1 MSNLFD
7 LTKIYLK
14 QIFSR
19 YLYGEKAKRRGLLKT
34 ILLLIFIVAVI
45 EYSISTMIYT
55 TAEQLNKVNLSQF
68 IIVYGLIVSAL
79 FSIFIMAYEMPAHFY
94 NAKDYENLASLPIN
108 TWVVVSAKFLSGF
121 LTALLYSLLFTL
133 PTFVI
138 YFVFNSIT
146 FGGVVYAILSL
157 IFIPMFV
164 MFVSCVIGF
173 IINIITSKMKN
184 KTVVNTIFM
193 FLFLAGIFALSFS
206 GGSGDGALMFSNG
219 QVPLTIKILTPYIY
233 FIFNAIY
240 LNSFLYFVFFVLV
253 NLAYLVLAIFVVT
266 LTYKKINSNML
277 ISKVKISKKPISFN
291 TESVPKTLLKKESK
305 SFFGSTVWSINALIG
320 PIMVVVFSI
329 IFGIVLINLKNDP
342 NISSADF
349 NVSLKM
355 FMGMYIAFISM
366 FSGLN
371 VTTCVSISMEG
382 QKIQILKQLPISFSQ
397 VAFSKIL
404 FSCLIELP
412 FVYVANIIFLCFIPF
427 NWAYAL
433 LIFVCPIVSVMAFSI
448 LGLLINLKY
457 PKLNWNSEAEAVKQ
471 SVSVFVS
478 LFSDMFIGAIP
489 LAIFGSLF
497 VTFFA
502 SLPVAYFVLMLLA
515 WFVLWL
521 VVAIVL
527 MRCYGKKLYKKLS

>member
-45 EYSISTMIYT
+45 EYSISNLIYT

-164 MFVSCVIGF
+164 MFVSCIIGF

-193 FLFLAGIFALSFS
+193 FVFLAGIFALSFA

-305 SFFGSTVWSINALIG
+305 SFFWYRKCIKRSDYQRAS
-320 PIMVVVFSI
+320 PYFRR
-329 IFGIVLINLKNDP
+329 NLLSRFNGKIDSNNLGRNWKRRRSGNTNPND
-342 NISSADF
+342 S
-349 NVSLKM
+349 
-355 FMGMYIAFISM
+355 
-366 FSGLN
+366 
-371 VTTCVSISMEG
+371 VSIDWKE
-382 QKIQILKQLPISFSQ
+382 KW
-397 VAFSKIL
+397 
-404 FSCLIELP
+404 
-412 FVYVANIIFLCFIPF
+412 NIIRNADWSNFLRRTRNKKRKCF
-427 NWAYAL
+427 
-433 LIFVCPIVSVMAFSI
+433 
-448 LGLLINLKY
+448 GGNL
-457 PKLNWNSEAEAVKQ
+457 WR
-471 SVSVFVS
+471 
-478 LFSDMFIGAIP
+478 LFQ
-489 LAIFGSLF
+489 
-497 VTFFA
+497 
-502 SLPVAYFVLMLLA
+502 
-515 WFVLWL
+515 
-521 VVAIVL
+521 
-527 MRCYGKKLYKKLS
+527 